1 MTAAAIVAIV
11 AAVVAAGA
19 AAAAFAAL
27 RKTRAHE
34 RALEREIERGKAMFD
49 EVVTRE
55 ARLRAEELEQ
65 TLAMIRSE
73 AISKYAAEERR
84 IAEERRQVAAEI
96 ERTATTA
103 MTEALTAVQRKVE
116 QRITDWSADVDK
128 LQEGLSN
135 ELVKI
140 GAQQRQAI
148 KDLEAKI
155 AEEDTRLQGTIDR
168 SREQIAKLRGELER
182 QADALAKA
190 GAADLENHAAER
202 RAALTD
208 VGERLRRREEEIT
221 AQIEREQAEATQRVT
236 ATLSDVEHRQVEQLR
251 RVVQHEAARFS
262 EAAAQQFELVIRAER
277 EEAARRL
284 SRELDLAVE
293 RFAREAEGDLAERVE
308 QLAQSA
314 VSRVETKLSTIDAGF
329 ERARNDA
336 TAAMAR
342 RTAEAEADLRG
353 RLEAVAREAEAARS
367 AIENRLHDL
376 ARRFDDLAA
385 RT

>member
-1 MTAAAIVAIV
+1 MPLSALLKRPSDASTSPCGFPVAGRRRIEK
-11 AAVVAAGA
+11 VVANWPDQATCGVPRCGEYVAEPAGVHHHHA
-19 AAAAFAAL
+19 
-27 RKTRAHE
+27 T
-34 RALEREIERGKAMFD
+34 
-49 EVVTRE
+49 
-55 ARLRAEELEQ
+55 AR
-65 TLAMIRSE
+65 
-73 AISKYAAEERR
+73 
-84 IAEERRQVAAEI
+84 
-96 ERTATTA
+96 
-103 MTEALTAVQRKVE
+103 
-116 QRITDWSADVDK
+116 
-128 LQEGLSN
+128 
-135 ELVKI
+135 
-140 GAQQRQAI
+140 
-148 KDLEAKI
+148 
-155 AEEDTRLQGTIDR
+155 RLHAWR
-168 SREQIAKLRGELER
+168 
-182 QADALAKA
+182 
-190 GAADLENHAAER
+190 AADR
-202 RAALTD
+202 CRA
-208 VGERLRRREEEIT
+208 
-221 AQIEREQAEATQRVT
+221 
-236 ATLSDVEHRQVEQLR
+236 VEHRQVEQLR
-251 RVVQHEAARFS
+251 RVVQREAARFS